1 MTLLERFL
9 SYVKIDTQSDE
20 NSTSSPSSVKQLDLQ
35 RLLVKQLNE
44 LGLQKVR
51 LDRYGTVYAELPGNV
66 EATHPIIGLVAHVDT
81 ALEMPGADVKPRV
94 ISSYDGK
101 SIVLNQELGIVLDVK
116 DFPHMTEFAGQTLI
130 VTDGTTLLGA
140 DDKAGV
146 AIIMSLLQH
155 LFDHPEVKHLPLRVA
170 FTPDE
175 EIGRGVDHFDVKGF
189 GADIAYTLDGGDI
202 REMNYE
208 NFNAS
213 TAFVQFIGQS
223 IHPGYAK
230 GRMINAQLVA
240 MEFFSLLPSRMLPHL
255 TDKYEGFHHLV
266 HSKGS
271 VEAAQAQYIL
281 RNHDEK
287 ILRQQEENFRKAA
300 DVINKKYGRTVVEVT
315 IKPGYRNMRPLIEQ
329 YPDILKRVFD
339 AYKAVGIPV
348 RTSPIRGGTD
358 GANLTYKGLPCPNLG
373 TGGYHGHGKY
383 EFAILEQMES
393 MVSIL
398 LHIIK

>member
-9 SYVKIDTQSDE
+9 NYVRIDTQSDE
-20 NSTSSPSSVKQLDLQ
+20 NSESSPSSAKQLDLQ
-35 RLLVKQLNE
+35 RLLVRELNE

-51 LDRYGTVYAELPGNV
+51 LDRYGTVYAELPGNS
-66 EATHPIIGLVAHVDT
+66 EATHPVIGLVAHVDT
-81 ALEMPGADVKPRV
+81 ALEMPGAGVKPRV
-94 ISSYDGK
+94 IYEYDGK
-101 SIVLNQELGIVLDVK
+101 SIVLNETLGIVLDVK
-116 DFPHMTEFAGQTLI
+116 DFPHMSEFVGNTLV

-146 AIIMSLLQH
+146 AIIMRLLQH
-155 LFDHPEVKHLPLRVA
+155 LHDHPDIKHLPLRVA

-175 EIGRGVDHFDVKGF
+175 EIGRGVEHFDVKGF

-202 REMNYE
+202 RELNYE

-213 TAFVQFIGQS
+213 TAIVQFMGQS

-240 MEFFSLLPSRMLPHL
+240 MEFFDLLPERMLPHL
-255 TDKYEGFHHLV
+255 TEKYEGFHHLV

-271 VEAAQAQYIL
+271 VETAEAQYIL

-287 ILRQQEENFRKAA
+287 ILRHQEENFRKAA
-300 DVINKKYGRTVVEVT
+300 DVLNTKYGRQVVEVT

-329 YPDILKRVFD
+329 HPDVLKRAFD
-339 AYKAVGIPV
+339 AYKAVGVPV

-383 EFAILEQMES
+383 EFAILEQMET
-393 MVSIL
+393 MVEIL